1 MTDLSNEP
9 EMFKLVEPQII
20 ESTYSIQEIKK
31 KYLRLNK
38 NLVEVLER
46 IQDIL
51 MLEEYNDTDKK
62 YIQRRD
68 LNFELYKLHEN
79 EIKDHG
85 EELMHS
91 IFEATLKDSLSYAIM
106 FFNNSNNKD
115 WHRKM
120 LSIKTELL
128 KIPDDTTELLG
139 TINKLHI
146 TLFKIYDSFDP
157 NYITKQKKTYKYTE
171 FEEDYAFDFNFNLVH
186 NNLKRESN
194 ILKIKEKYY
203 EEITEKDLLCLQLNF
218 DPETFKP
225 NVDFKSKCLKAI
237 EIINF
242 QIQNTTTQTDNAAI
256 KPDNSETSVDNL
268 VPEPE
273 TPTKNKEFT
282 TKRQVLAIYY
292 MWNELDKNINS
303 IDRTV
308 RARFIQFLT
317 GKNKSNIYKALAEPH
332 KGLENDKNNKSAIK
346 DLEFVKQYFES
357 MGLKSIVEKIS
368 NDMQEA

>member
-1 MTDLSNEP
+1 MTDLSKEP
-9 EMFKLVEPQII
+9 EMYKLVEPQII

-51 MLEEYNDTDKK
+51 MLEEYNDADKK
-62 YIQRRD
+62 YIQRR
-68 LNFELYKLHEN
+68 ELYFDLYKIHEN
-79 EIKDHG
+79 EIKIHG
-85 EELMHS
+85 EELIYS
-91 IFEATLKDSLSYAIM
+91 ILEATLKDSISYGIL
-106 FFNNSNNKD
+106 FFNSSNNKD
-115 WHRKM
+115 WKRKVF
-120 LSIKTELL
+120 SIKTELL
-128 KIPDDTTELLG
+128 KIPDDTTLLLRTLNEL
-139 TINKLHI
+139 HS
-146 TLFKIYDSFDP
+146 TLYRIYDSFSP
-157 NYITKQKKTYKYTE
+157 NFISELKNTYRYNDS
-171 FEEDYAFDFNFNLVH
+171 EEDYAYDFDFYFVYNDLKNENDL
-186 NNLKRESN
+186 LKKRE
-194 ILKIKEKYY
+194 KYLQQ
-203 EEITEKDLLCLQLNF
+203 ITEKDLLCLKHNF
-218 DPETFKP
+218 DPKTFKP
-225 NVDFKSKCLKAI
+225 NVDFKGKCLKAI

-242 QIQNTTTQTDNAAI
+242 QIQNTTPQTDNAAI
-256 KPDNSETSVDNL
+256 NPDNSEISVDNL
-268 VPEPE
+268 EPEPE

-317 GKNKSNIYKALAEPH
+317 GKNESNIYKALAEPY

-357 MGLKSIVEKIS
+357 IGLKSIVEKIS
-368 NDMQEA
+368 NDMQ